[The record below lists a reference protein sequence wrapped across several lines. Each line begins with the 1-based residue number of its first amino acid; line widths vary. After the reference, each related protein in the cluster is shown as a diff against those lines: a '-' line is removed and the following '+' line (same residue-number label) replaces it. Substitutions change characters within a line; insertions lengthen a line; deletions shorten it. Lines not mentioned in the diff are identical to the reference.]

1 MKKFIISLFI
11 FTISVPIINAQDSG
25 FGAVNP
31 SDLFSGGNVI
41 LRGLMERDY
50 ELVLLNG
57 EMIHGNAEGSPFL
70 NDDFTKGKIIFNN
83 GKEYDVLTRL
93 NVGSQ
98 KFEIKKNFNSPASLI
113 DINKSV
119 TVQMNN
125 KSYNL
130 HSINLGNEQ
139 ILAILEDCVELKNIS
154 LYYFPRKVIK
164 MPVETGA
171 AAPTTGFTK
180 VPKPK
185 WADASEFL
193 ILKDN
198 NWYSVPNSFKKLVSM
213 NIFDSKLLK
222 KYKKSNKL
230 NIKKKESLIK
240 MVTYFNSI

>member
-1 MKKFIISLFI
+1 MKKFIITLFI
-11 FTISVPIINAQDSG
+11 FIISFPYTYGQEYGIGSVSTDE
-25 FGAVNP
+25 
-31 SDLFSGGNVI
+31 LFSGGNVV
-41 LRGLMERDY
+41 LRKLMKRDY
-50 ELVLLNG
+50 SK
-57 EMIHGNAEGSPFL
+57 AEGSPYL
-70 NDDFTKGKIIFNN
+70 NDEFTKGKIIFNN
-83 GKEYDVLTRL
+83 GKEYDVFTRL

-98 KFEIKKNFNSPASLI
+98 KFEIKKNINSPASLI
-113 DINKSV
+113 DINESV

-139 ILAILEDCVELKNIS
+139 ILAILEDCVELENIS

-193 ILKDN
+193 ILKDD
-198 NWYSVPNSFKKLVSM
+198 NWYAIPNSFKKLLSK
-213 NIFDSKLLK
+213 NIFDPKLLK

>member
-1 MKKFIISLFI
+1 MKKFIITLFV
-11 FTISVPIINAQDSG
+11 FIILIPYSNAQDYG
-25 FGAVNP
+25 IGGVTTD
-31 SDLFSGGNVI
+31 DLFSGGNVV
-41 LRGLMERDY
+41 LRKLMKRDY
-50 ELVLLNG
+50 SEAV
-57 EMIHGNAEGSPFL
+57 GSPYL
-70 NDDFTKGKIIFNN
+70 NDNFTKGKIVFDN

-98 KFEIKKNFNSPASLI
+98 KFEIKKNINSLASLI
-113 DINKSV
+113 DINESV

-130 HSINLGNEQ
+130 HSIKLGNEQ
-139 ILAILEDCVELKNIS
+139 ILAILEDCVELENIS

-193 ILKDN
+193 ILKDD
-198 NWYSVPNSFKKLVSM
+198 NWYAIPNSFKKLLSK
-213 NIFDSKLLK
+213 NIFDPKLLK

>member
-1 MKKFIISLFI
+1 MKKFIISLII
-11 FTISVPIINAQDSG
+11 FTISIPYINAQDSG
-25 FGAVNP
+25 IGAVTP
-31 SDLFSGGNVI
+31 SDLFSGGNVV
-41 LRGLMERDY
+41 LRKLMKRDY
-50 ELVLLNG
+50 SE
-57 EMIHGNAEGSPFL
+57 AEGSPYL
-70 NDDFTKGKIIFNN
+70 NEEFTKGKIVFNN

-93 NVGSQ
+93 NVGTQ

-113 DINKSV
+113 DINESV

-125 KSYNL
+125 KNYNL
-130 HSINLGNEQ
+130 HSINLNNEQ
-139 ILAILEDCVELKNIS
+139 ILAILENCVELENIS
-154 LYYFPRKVIK
+154 LYYFPKKVIK

-193 ILKDN
+193 ILKDD

>member
-1 MKKFIISLFI
+1 MKKIIISIFI
-11 FTISVPIINAQDSG
+11 LTISFTYNYGQDYGIGS
-25 FGAVNP
+25 VTTD
-31 SDLFSGGNVI
+31 DLFSGGNVV
-41 LRGLMERDY
+41 LRKLMKRDY
-50 ELVLLNG
+50 SE
-57 EMIHGNAEGSPFL
+57 AEGSPYL
-70 NDDFTKGKIIFNN
+70 NEEFTNGKIIFNN

-93 NVGSQ
+93 NVGTQ
-98 KFEIKKNFNSPASLI
+98 KFEIKKNFNSAASLI
-113 DINKSV
+113 DINESV

-125 KSYNL
+125 KNYNL
-130 HSINLGNEQ
+130 HSINLNNEQ
-139 ILAILEDCVELKNIS
+139 ILAILENCVELENIS
-154 LYYFPRKVIK
+154 LYYFPKKVIK

-185 WADASEFL
+185 WADASKFL
-193 ILKDN
+193 ILKDD

-222 KYKKSNKL
+222 KYKKFNKL

>member
-1 MKKFIISLFI
+1 MKKFIISLI
-11 FTISVPIINAQDSG
+11 VFTISIPYINAQDSG
-25 FGAVNP
+25 IGAVTP
-31 SDLFSGGNVI
+31 SDLFSGGNVV
-41 LRGLMERDY
+41 LRKLMKRDY
-50 ELVLLNG
+50 SE
-57 EMIHGNAEGSPFL
+57 AEGSPYL
-70 NDDFTKGKIIFNN
+70 NEEFTKGKIVFNN

-93 NVGSQ
+93 NVGTQ

-113 DINKSV
+113 DINESV

-125 KSYNL
+125 KNYNL
-130 HSINLGNEQ
+130 HSINLNNEQ
-139 ILAILEDCVELKNIS
+139 ILAILENCVELENIS
-154 LYYFPRKVIK
+154 LYYFPKKVIK

-193 ILKDN
+193 ILKDD

-222 KYKKSNKL
+222 KYKKFNKL

>member
-1 MKKFIISLFI
+1 MKKFIITLFI
-11 FTISVPIINAQDSG
+11 FIISFPYTYGQEYGIGSVSTDE
-25 FGAVNP
+25 
-31 SDLFSGGNVI
+31 LFSGGNVV
-41 LRGLMERDY
+41 LRKLMKRDY
-50 ELVLLNG
+50 SK
-57 EMIHGNAEGSPFL
+57 AEGSPYL
-70 NDDFTKGKIIFNN
+70 NDEFTKGKIIFNN
-83 GKEYDVLTRL
+83 GKEYDVFTRL

-98 KFEIKKNFNSPASLI
+98 KFEIKKNINSPASLI
-113 DINKSV
+113 DINESV

-139 ILAILEDCVELKNIS
+139 ILAILEDCVEFENIS

-193 ILKDN
+193 ILKDD
-198 NWYSVPNSFKKLVSM
+198 NWYAIPNSFKKLLSK
-213 NIFDSKLLK
+213 NIFDPKLLK

>member
-1 MKKFIISLFI
+1 
-11 FTISVPIINAQDSG
+11 
-25 FGAVNP
+25 
-31 SDLFSGGNVI
+31 VI

-57 EMIHGNAEGSPFL
+57 EMIHGAAEGSPFL
-70 NDDFTKGKIIFNN
+70 NEDFKNGEIIFDN
-83 GKEYDVLTRL
+83 GKHYDVLARL
-93 NVGSQ
+93 NVGTQ
-98 KFEIKKNFNSPASLI
+98 KFEIKKNLNSPTSTI
-113 DINKSV
+113 YINESISIKINRN
-119 TVQMNN
+119 T
-125 KSYNL
+125 YNL
-130 HSINLGNEQ
+130 RSVKLENEQ
-139 ILAILEDCVELKNIS
+139 ILAILEDCVESENIS

-171 AAPTTGFTK
+171 AAPTTGFSK
-180 VPKPK
+180 IPKPK

-213 NIFDSKLLK
+213 NIFDSKILK

-240 MVTYFNSI
+240 MVNYFNSI

>member
-1 MKKFIISLFI
+1 MKKFIISLFV

-83 GKEYDVLTRL
+83 GKEYDVLARL

-98 KFEIKKNFNSPASLI
+98 KFEIKKNLNSPSSI
-113 DINKSV
+113 IYINESISIKI
-119 TVQMNN
+119 NRN
-125 KSYNL
+125 IYNL
-130 HSINLGNEQ
+130 HSVKLENEQ
-139 ILAILEDCVELKNIS
+139 ILAILEDCVESENIS

-180 VPKPK
+180 IPKPK

-213 NIFDSKLLK
+213 NIFDSKILK

-240 MVTYFNSI
+240 MVNYFNSI

>member
-1 MKKFIISLFI
+1 MKNINNLILFFLISSQLNF
-11 FTISVPIINAQDSG
+11 SQDYGVSTG
-25 FGAVNP
+25 
-31 SDLFSGGNVI
+31 DLFSGGNVM
-41 LRGLMERDY
+41 LRKLMERDY
-50 ELVLLNG
+50 DMVLVNG
-57 EMIHGNAEGSPFL
+57 EMVHGDAEGSPYL
-70 NDDFTKGKIIFNN
+70 NDEFTKGKLIFDN
-83 GKEYDVLTRL
+83 GKKYDALTRL
-93 NVGSQ
+93 NVGTQ

-113 DINKSV
+113 DINESV

-125 KSYNL
+125 KNYNL
-130 HSINLGNEQ
+130 HSINLNNEQ
-139 ILAILEDCVELKNIS
+139 ILAILENCVELENIS
-154 LYYFPRKVIK
+154 LYYFPKKVIK

-193 ILKDN
+193 ILKDD

-222 KYKKSNKL
+222 KYKKFNKL

>member
-1 MKKFIISLFI
+1 MKKFIITLFVI
-11 FTISVPIINAQDSG
+11 IISIPYSNAQDYG
-25 FGAVNP
+25 IGGVTTD
-31 SDLFSGGNVI
+31 DLFSGGNVV
-41 LRGLMERDY
+41 LRKLMKRDY
-50 ELVLLNG
+50 SEAV
-57 EMIHGNAEGSPFL
+57 GSPYL
-70 NDDFTKGKIIFNN
+70 NDNFTKGKIVFDN

-139 ILAILEDCVELKNIS
+139 ILAILEDCVELESIS

>member
-1 MKKFIISLFI
+1 MKKIIISIFI
-11 FTISVPIINAQDSG
+11 LTISFTYNYGQDYGIGS
-25 FGAVNP
+25 VTTD
-31 SDLFSGGNVI
+31 DLFSGGNVV
-41 LRGLMERDY
+41 LRKLMKRDY
-50 ELVLLNG
+50 SE
-57 EMIHGNAEGSPFL
+57 AEGSPYL
-70 NDDFTKGKIIFNN
+70 NEEFTKGKIVFNN

-93 NVGSQ
+93 NVGNQ

-113 DINKSV
+113 DINESV

-125 KSYNL
+125 KNYNL
-130 HSINLGNEQ
+130 HSINLNNEQ
-139 ILAILEDCVELKNIS
+139 ILAILEDCVELENIS
-154 LYYFPRKVIK
+154 LYYFPRKSIK

-171 AAPTTGFTK
+171 TAPSTGFTK

-193 ILKDN
+193 ILKDE
-198 NWYSVPNSFKKLVSM
+198 NWYSIPNSFKKLLYP
-213 NIFDSKLLK
+213 KLLK

>member
-1 MKKFIISLFI
+1 MKKFIITLFVI
-11 FTISVPIINAQDSG
+11 IISIPYSNAQDYG
-25 FGAVNP
+25 IGGVTTD
-31 SDLFSGGNVI
+31 DLFSGGNVV
-41 LRGLMERDY
+41 LRKLMKRDY
-50 ELVLLNG
+50 SEAV
-57 EMIHGNAEGSPFL
+57 GSPYL
-70 NDDFTKGKIIFNN
+70 NDNFTKGKIVFDN

-98 KFEIKKNFNSPASLI
+98 KFEIKKNTNSPASLI
-113 DINKSV
+113 DINESV

-125 KSYNL
+125 KNYNL

-139 ILAILEDCVELKNIS
+139 ILAILEDCVELENIS

-171 AAPTTGFTK
+171 AAPTTGFSKT
-180 VPKPK
+180 PKPK
-185 WADASEFL
+185 WAESSEFL

>member
-1 MKKFIISLFI
+1 MKKIIISIFI
-11 FTISVPIINAQDSG
+11 LTISFTYNYGQDYGIGS
-25 FGAVNP
+25 VTTD
-31 SDLFSGGNVI
+31 DLFSGGNVV
-41 LRGLMERDY
+41 LRKLMKRDY
-50 ELVLLNG
+50 SE
-57 EMIHGNAEGSPFL
+57 AEGSPYL
-70 NDDFTKGKIIFNN
+70 NEEFTKGKIVFNN

-93 NVGSQ
+93 NVGTQ

-125 KSYNL
+125 KNYNL
-130 HSINLGNEQ
+130 HSINLNNEQ
-139 ILAILEDCVELKNIS
+139 ILAILENCIELENIS
-154 LYYFPRKVIK
+154 LYYFPKKVIK

-171 AAPTTGFTK
+171 AAPTTGFSKT
-180 VPKPK
+180 PKPK
-185 WADASEFL
+185 WAEASEFL

>member
-1 MKKFIISLFI
+1 MKKFIITFFVFI
-11 FTISVPIINAQDSG
+11 ILIPYSNAQDYG
-25 FGAVNP
+25 IGGVTTD
-31 SDLFSGGNVI
+31 DLFSGGNVV
-41 LRGLMERDY
+41 LRKLMKRDY
-50 ELVLLNG
+50 SEAV
-57 EMIHGNAEGSPFL
+57 GSPYL
-70 NDDFTKGKIIFNN
+70 NDNFTKGKIIFNN

-98 KFEIKKNFNSPASLI
+98 KFEIKKNINSTASLI
-113 DINKSV
+113 DINESV

-125 KSYNL
+125 KNYNL

-139 ILAILEDCVELKNIS
+139 ILAILEDCVELENIS
-154 LYYFPRKVIK
+154 LYYFPKKVIK

-193 ILKDN
+193 ILKDD
-198 NWYSVPNSFKKLVSM
+198 NWYAIPNSFKKLLSK
-213 NIFDSKLLK
+213 NIFDPKLLK

>member
-1 MKKFIISLFI
+1 MKKFIISLI
-11 FTISVPIINAQDSG
+11 VFTISIPYINAQDSG
-25 FGAVNP
+25 IGAVTP
-31 SDLFSGGNVI
+31 SDLFSGGNVV
-41 LRGLMERDY
+41 LRKLMKRDY
-50 ELVLLNG
+50 SE
-57 EMIHGNAEGSPFL
+57 AEGSPYL
-70 NDDFTKGKIIFNN
+70 NEEFTKGKIVFNN

-93 NVGSQ
+93 NVGTQ

-125 KSYNL
+125 KNYNL
-130 HSINLGNEQ
+130 HSINLNNEQ
-139 ILAILEDCVELKNIS
+139 ILAILENCIELENIS
-154 LYYFPRKVIK
+154 LYYFPKKVIK

-222 KYKKSNKL
+222 KYKKFNKL

>member
-1 MKKFIISLFI
+1 MKKIIISIFI
-11 FTISVPIINAQDSG
+11 LTISFTYNYGQDYGIGS
-25 FGAVNP
+25 VTTD
-31 SDLFSGGNVI
+31 DLFSGGNVV
-41 LRGLMERDY
+41 LRKLMKRDY
-50 ELVLLNG
+50 SE
-57 EMIHGNAEGSPFL
+57 AEGSPYL
-70 NDDFTKGKIIFNN
+70 NEEFTKGKIVFNN

-93 NVGSQ
+93 NVGTQ

-113 DINKSV
+113 DINESV

-125 KSYNL
+125 KNYNL
-130 HSINLGNEQ
+130 HSINLNNEQ
-139 ILAILEDCVELKNIS
+139 ILAILENCVELENIS
-154 LYYFPRKVIK
+154 LYYFPKKVIK

-171 AAPTTGFTK
+171 AAPTTGFSKT
-180 VPKPK
+180 PKPK
-185 WADASEFL
+185 WAEASEFL

>member
-1 MKKFIISLFI
+1 MKKFIITFFVFI
-11 FTISVPIINAQDSG
+11 ILIPYSNAQDYG
-25 FGAVNP
+25 IGGVTTD
-31 SDLFSGGNVI
+31 DLFSGGNVV
-41 LRGLMERDY
+41 LRKLMKRDY
-50 ELVLLNG
+50 SEAV
-57 EMIHGNAEGSPFL
+57 GSPYL
-70 NDDFTKGKIIFNN
+70 NDNFTKGKIVFDN

-98 KFEIKKNFNSPASLI
+98 KFEIKKNINSLASLI
-113 DINKSV
+113 DINESV

-130 HSINLGNEQ
+130 HSIKLGNEQ
-139 ILAILEDCVELKNIS
+139 ILAILEDCVELENIS

-193 ILKDN
+193 ILKDD
-198 NWYSVPNSFKKLVSM
+198 NWYAIPNSFKKLLSK
-213 NIFDSKLLK
+213 NIFDPKLLK

-230 NIKKKESLIK
+230 NINKKESLIK
-240 MVTYFNSI
+240 LVTYFNSI

>member
-1 MKKFIISLFI
+1 MKKIIISIFI
-11 FTISVPIINAQDSG
+11 LTISFTYNYGQDYGIGS
-25 FGAVNP
+25 VTTD
-31 SDLFSGGNVI
+31 DLFSGGNVV
-41 LRGLMERDY
+41 LRKLMKRDY
-50 ELVLLNG
+50 SE
-57 EMIHGNAEGSPFL
+57 AEGSPYL
-70 NDDFTKGKIIFNN
+70 NEEFTKGKIVFNN

-93 NVGSQ
+93 NVGTQ

-113 DINKSV
+113 DINESV

-125 KSYNL
+125 KNYNL
-130 HSINLGNEQ
+130 HSINLNNEQ
-139 ILAILEDCVELKNIS
+139 ILAILENCIELENIS
-154 LYYFPRKVIK
+154 LYYFPKKVIK

-171 AAPTTGFTK
+171 AAPTTGFSKT
-180 VPKPK
+180 PKPK
-185 WADASEFL
+185 WAEASEFL

>member
-1 MKKFIISLFI
+1 MKKFIITLFI
-11 FTISVPIINAQDSG
+11 FIISFPYTYGQEYGIGSVSTDE
-25 FGAVNP
+25 
-31 SDLFSGGNVI
+31 LFSGGNVV
-41 LRGLMERDY
+41 LRKLMKRDY
-50 ELVLLNG
+50 SK
-57 EMIHGNAEGSPFL
+57 AEGSPYL
-70 NDDFTKGKIIFNN
+70 NDEFTKGKIIFNN
-83 GKEYDVLTRL
+83 GKEYDVFTRL

-98 KFEIKKNFNSPASLI
+98 KFEIKKNINSPASLI
-113 DINKSV
+113 DINESV

-139 ILAILEDCVELKNIS
+139 ILAILEDCVEFENIS

-193 ILKDN
+193 ILKDD
-198 NWYSVPNSFKKLVSM
+198 NWYSIPNSFKKLLSK
-213 NIFDSKLLK
+213 NIFDPKLLK

-230 NIKKKESLIK
+230 NIKKKESLIELIS
-240 MVTYFNSI
+240 YFNSI